1 MFRYLDEIEK
11 PIWIRHVLVPG
22 ISDNDEYLHRAR
34 EFIDT
39 LHNVKRV
46 DVLPYHSLAVA
57 KYNQMGIDYALK
69 DTKSPTPE
77 RVANARA
84 ILSID

>member
-1 MFRYLDEIEK
+1 
-11 PIWIRHVLVPG
+11 VPG

-39 LHNVKRV
+39 LHNVQKV
-46 DVLPYHSLAVA
+46 EVLPYHSLAVA